1 LVVRLGRWLD
11 LCTKAMG
18 FLPTTKDQR
27 PTTNVKL
34 IVGLG
39 NPGPEYEFTPHNVG
53 FLVVEILADQ
63 LNVEV
68 RNRQSRALTAR
79 AQIGQEPVVLAKPET
94 YMNLSGLAVGEL
106 MEKLEIKPQSDLI
119 VIQDELDFPLGTLR
133 IQRARSSAGHNG
145 IESIIDSLGT
155 NDFLRI
161 RIGVAPEHKPRDGK
175 EYLLSP
181 MRKAQLQAL
190 EPVIMDAADA
200 VKIIVTEGPAAA
212 MQKFNRK
219 PEPGE

>member
-1 LVVRLGRWLD
+1 
-11 LCTKAMG
+11 
-18 FLPTTKDQR
+18 
-27 PTTNVKL
+27 VKL

-53 FLVVEILADQ
+53 FLAVEILADQ
-63 LNVEV
+63 LNVDV
-68 RNRQSRALTAR
+68 RNRQCKALTAR

-94 YMNLSGLAVGEL
+94 YMNLSGLAVREL
-106 MEKLEIKPQSDLI
+106 LERLEIKPETDLI
-119 VIQDELDFPLGTLR
+119 VIQDELDFPLGSLR

-161 RIGVAPEHKPRDGK
+161 RIGVAPEHKPLDGK

-181 MRKAQLQAL
+181 MRKAQLKAL
-190 EPVIMDAADA
+190 EPVLMDAADA
-200 VKIIVTEGPAAA
+200 ARMIVSEGPASA
-212 MQKFNRK
+212 MQRFNRK
-219 PEPGE
+219 PDVPGEKASSC

>member
-1 LVVRLGRWLD
+1 
-11 LCTKAMG
+11 
-18 FLPTTKDQR
+18 
-27 PTTNVKL
+27 VKL

-53 FLVVEILADQ
+53 FLAIEILADQ
-63 LNVEV
+63 LGVEV
-68 RNRQSRALTAR
+68 RNRQCRALTAR
-79 AQIGQEPVVLAKPET
+79 VEIGTEPVVLAKPET
-94 YMNLSGLAVGEL
+94 YMNLSGQAVRCLLES
-106 MEKLEIKPQSDLI
+106 LEIMPEANLI

-145 IESIIDSLGT
+145 IESILDSLGT

-175 EYLLSP
+175 EYLLAP
-181 MRKAQLQAL
+181 MRKPQLKAIESAL
-190 EPVIMDAADA
+190 IDAAEA
-200 VKIIVTEGPAAA
+200 VRMIVTEGPAAA

-219 PEPGE
+219 PEESSGQ

>member
-1 LVVRLGRWLD
+1 
-11 LCTKAMG
+11 M
-18 FLPTTKDQR
+18 
-27 PTTNVKL
+27 KL

-53 FLVVEILADQ
+53 FLAIEILGGQ

-68 RNRQSRALTAR
+68 RNRQCKALTAR

-94 YMNLSGLAVGEL
+94 YMNLSGFAVGEL
-106 MEKLEIKPQSDLI
+106 VKKLEITPEADLI
-119 VIQDELDFPLGTLR
+119 VIQDELDFPLGSLR

-161 RIGVAPEHKPRDGK
+161 RVGVAPEHKPRDGK
-175 EYLLSP
+175 EYLLAP
-181 MRKAQLQAL
+181 MRKAQLKVL
-190 EPVIMDAADA
+190 EPMLMDAADA
-200 VKIIVTEGPAAA
+200 ARMIVTEGPAAA
-212 MQKFNRK
+212 MQRFNRK
-219 PEPGE
+219 PDVPGEKAASS

>member
-1 LVVRLGRWLD
+1 
-11 LCTKAMG
+11 M
-18 FLPTTKDQR
+18 
-27 PTTNVKL
+27 KL

-53 FLVVEILADQ
+53 FLAIEILADQ

-68 RNRQSRALTAR
+68 RNRQCRALTAR
-79 AQIGQEPVVLAKPET
+79 AQIGQEQVILAKPET
-94 YMNLSGLAVGEL
+94 YMNLSGLSVGEL
-106 MEKLEIKPQSDLI
+106 IDRLEIKPEADLI

-133 IQRARSSAGHNG
+133 VQRARSSAGHKG
-145 IESIIDSLGT
+145 IESIINALGT

-181 MRKAQLQAL
+181 MRKAQLNAL
-190 EPVIMDAADA
+190 EPVLIDATDAA
-200 VKIIVTEGPAAA
+200 KMIVTDGPAAA

>member
-1 LVVRLGRWLD
+1 
-11 LCTKAMG
+11 
-18 FLPTTKDQR
+18 
-27 PTTNVKL
+27 VKL

-53 FLVVEILADQ
+53 FLAIEILADQ

-68 RNRQSRALTAR
+68 RNRQCRALTAR

-106 MEKLEIKPQSDLI
+106 VEKLEISPEADLI
-119 VIQDELDFPLGTLR
+119 VIQDELDFPLGGFR

-145 IESIIDSLGT
+145 IESIIESLGT

-161 RIGVAPEHKPRDGK
+161 RVGVAPEYRPRDGK

-181 MRKAQLQAL
+181 MRKAQLKVL
-190 EPVIMDAADA
+190 EPVLIDAADA
-200 VKIIVTEGPAAA
+200 ARMIVIEGPAAA
-212 MQKFNRK
+212 MQRFNRK
-219 PEPGE
+219 PEITDH